1 MWKLLCCT
9 VRENNRIF
17 AEHTHTHIRSF
28 KREIKKE
35 KWGYMYEFLVFFVVM
50 VYFSIASN
58 IGSYI
63 TEARSF
69 VDITV
74 PTDARC
80 FGSYTCTYRCT
91 LLRYVHMYLPMHAA
105 SVDIHVPTEALPC
118 IFVQNLDLNIDF
130 SAHSVTVHK

>member
-1 MWKLLCCT
+1 
-9 VRENNRIF
+9 
-17 AEHTHTHIRSF
+17 
-28 KREIKKE
+28 
-35 KWGYMYEFLVFFVVM
+35 M

-63 TEARSF
+63 TEARSS

-80 FGSYTCTYRCT
+80 FGTYTCTYRCT

-105 SVDIHVPTEALPC
+105 SVDIHVPTEALPFKKNNTVVQPLFTFYKIC
-118 IFVQNLDLNIDF
+118 IYQQIVLNF
-130 SAHSVTVHK
+130 GNNV